1 MQSTPTPS
9 PARANGAQ
17 AIDRLTN
24 AVASALVALAA
35 VCALGTAVFT
45 AAPTRAQTPAQSAPV
60 ALHWQDFFVSPIG
73 AQGLVLG
80 ERLRQAQGKPVRIS
94 GYMVQQES
102 GTPGQFLLTPR
113 PVLMSQHADGE
124 ADDLPPAT
132 VFVALAPE
140 QQDRMVAYTRG
151 VIEITGVLDLGRQEG
166 PDGRVSWVR
175 LQLPADS
182 TRAMNGL
189 EYLTYRHSLQHL
201 H

>member
-1 MQSTPTPS
+1 MQSNPTPTFGS
-9 PARANGAQ
+9 AASVRVAG
-17 AIDRLTN
+17 RLTDCMT
-24 AVASALVALAA
+24 SALVLLSVA
-35 VCALGTAVFT
+35 CALGTGILP
-45 AAPTRAQTPAQSAPV
+45 AAPARAQTTDQTPPM
-60 ALHWQDFFVSPIG
+60 ALRWRDFFASPVG
-73 AQGLVLG
+73 PQGLVFS

-94 GYMVQQES
+94 GYMVQQEI
-102 GTPGQFLLTPR
+102 GTPGQFLLAPR

-140 QQDRMVAYTRG
+140 QHDRMVAYSRG
-151 VIEITGVLDLGRQEG
+151 VMEVAGVLDLGRKEG

-175 LQLPADS
+175 LQLPAES

-189 EYLTYRHSLQHL
+189 EYINYRHTLKHL